1 MLEKEELLGTSLKT
15 DDYIEEL
22 IDGWDKIIKEHPLSP
37 RLPRIESDEHSTTV
51 TIFSTEEQFREEE
64 KEEVELNERQ
74 IKALKYL
81 EEHEKITNREYREIN
96 DASRQTAKRD
106 ISNLVERGLLKQKG
120 KGKGT
125 YYTL

>member
-1 MLEKEELLGTSLKT
+1 MIEDTRDHGLPEPEFKDTGTAIVIIFRKKMNEELL
-15 DDYIEEL
+15 
-22 IDGWDKIIKEHPLSP
+22 
-37 RLPRIESDEHSTTV
+37 
-51 TIFSTEEQFREEE
+51 RE
-64 KEEVELNERQ
+64 KGLNDRQ

-106 ISNLVERGLLKQKG
+106 LSNLVERGLLKQKG